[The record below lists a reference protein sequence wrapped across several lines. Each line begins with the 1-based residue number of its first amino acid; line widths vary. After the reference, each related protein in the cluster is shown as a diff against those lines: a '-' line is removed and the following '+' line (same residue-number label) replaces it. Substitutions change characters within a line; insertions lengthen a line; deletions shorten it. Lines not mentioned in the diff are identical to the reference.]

1 MNIRKICVIGAGT
14 MGNGIAQV
22 AAQAKYETSMVDIKE
37 DILNRGMDTIKSSL
51 SRLVKKGALKPED
64 VEEVLKRIHTSTSI
78 GEASRDADFV
88 IEAALEKPEVKMSI
102 FRQLD
107 ALCPEVTIL
116 GSTTTTI
123 PIALLSS
130 ATKRADKVIGTHFF
144 NPVPVMRGAEVVRA
158 LSTSEQTVQISLNL
172 LQSFGKE
179 TVVVK
184 DYPGFVSSRL
194 LLIVL
199 NEGAKVLEEG
209 LGSLEDIDKIM
220 KLSLNWPRGPLELAD
235 IVGLDVV
242 VDSMESIYRETGWER
257 YKPAPLLKRMVEI
270 GYLGSKTGKGLY
282 TLFRKSPE
290 STAPE
295 FLSVLP

>member
-1 MNIRKICVIGAGT
+1 MKIKKICIIGAGT

-22 AAQAKYETSMVDIKE
+22 AAQAKYETSMVDVKD
-37 DILNRGMDTIKSSL
+37 DIIDRGMDTIKSSL
-51 SRLVKKGALKPED
+51 SRLVKKGALEPED

-78 GEASRDADFV
+78 SEASRDADFI

-107 ALCPEVTIL
+107 ELCPEETIL

-130 ATKRADKVIGTHFF
+130 VTKRADKVIGTHFF

-184 DYPGFVSSRL
+184 DSPGFVSSRL

-199 NEGAKVLEEG
+199 NEGAKVLEES

-270 GYLGSKTGKGLY
+270 GYLGRKTGKGLY
-282 TLFRKSPE
+282 TLFRKNPE
-290 STAPE
+290 NTSPE
-295 FLSVLP
+295 FLSVFP